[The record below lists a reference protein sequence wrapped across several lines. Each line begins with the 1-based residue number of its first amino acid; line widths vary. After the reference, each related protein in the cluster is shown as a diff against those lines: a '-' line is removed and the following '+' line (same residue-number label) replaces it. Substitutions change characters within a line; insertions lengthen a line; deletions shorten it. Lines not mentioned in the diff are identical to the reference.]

1 MNTTT
6 LKVGDRVVRK
16 NLEGDVIM
24 IRGVIVEIYHD
35 SPNHV
40 GDKYILYAVKWDGT
54 NYIEKGYLVLDKE

>member
-16 NLEGDVIM
+16 NFEGDVIM

-40 GDKYILYAVKWDGT
+40 DNQNTLYAVKWDGT
-54 NYIEKGYLVLDKE
+54 NYIEKGYLVLEKE

>member
-16 NLEGDVIM
+16 NFEGDVIM

-40 GDKYILYAVKWDGT
+40 GNQNTLYAVK
-54 NYIEKGYLVLDKE
+54 